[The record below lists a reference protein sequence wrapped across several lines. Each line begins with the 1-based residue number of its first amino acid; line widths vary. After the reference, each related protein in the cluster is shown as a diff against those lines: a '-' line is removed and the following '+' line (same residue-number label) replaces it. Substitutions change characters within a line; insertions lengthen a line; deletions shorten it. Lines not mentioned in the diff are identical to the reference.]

1 MSIHH
6 HEAAQ
11 WLQVRGDLYSRAGQP
26 QRGLAMLL
34 LAVRLAPTQPSILR
48 TLIGGFLAAGDG
60 RRALLAI
67 DQLALLEGEK
77 ADHQLLRSRA
87 FWMLNRREDARD
99 CFHRYLA
106 WRNE

>member
-1 MSIHH
+1 MSTKDHD
-6 HEAAQ
+6 AAQ

-34 LAVRLAPTQPSILR
+34 LAVRLAPTRPSILR
-48 TLIGGFLAAGDG
+48 TLIGGFFAIGDG
-60 RRALLAI
+60 RRALMAI
-67 DQLALLEGEK
+67 DQLAVLEGDK

-87 FWMLNRREDARD
+87 FWMLDRRDEARD

-106 WRNE
+106 WRTE

>member
-1 MSIHH
+1 MSVQDY
-6 HEAAQ
+6 EAAQ

-34 LAVRLAPTQPSILR
+34 LAARLAPTQPSILR
-48 TLIGGFLAAGDG
+48 TLIGGFLAVGDG

-67 DQLALLEGEK
+67 DQLGILEGEE

-87 FWMLNRREDARD
+87 FWIIGRRDEARD

-106 WRNE
+106 WRTE